1 MLSVNFNRKKKIQ
14 YDLKISISVISYVG
28 TNDSNNHRI
37 MLRGH
42 TQGREKTTLRVHTL
56 ASHGNEPS
64 GCVCG

>member
-1 MLSVNFNRKKKIQ
+1 
-14 YDLKISISVISYVG
+14 
-28 TNDSNNHRI
+28 